1 MEGVKPPPAE
11 DQITDCWIVPSSSGN
26 LVPQRHRQVSQETA
40 GPKQR
45 DIRSFLLP
53 KCCDTP
59 TAEPEPEGAPDKPI
73 RLVKLHSSS
82 AASLRKKQEVRAK
95 RSLSARQIKPANE
108 VSTAAERRLQ
118 ELRVKRNQ
126 SVRQLCPSVGVHSPT
141 DRDTAAEALDGS
153 DGESIKSEPRSPD
166 SLTDL
171 VDSDNS
177 FIVSDDETPVTTAG
191 LGYNYLDTGAS
202 HHTGYSGAII
212 EQAYP
217 SPAGEPIENSILE
230 KNSYPVVSPQSALLQ
245 AAEDTAVSYFQHTL
259 CIGNHGDCACAVC
272 TKPIAWITVT
282 ACFKDGTGAPIVFC
296 GTCCTSPCNCV
307 CAFCDHTKP
316 QCQCRHHGSQVPQ

>member
-1 MEGVKPPPAE
+1 MTPRWGNYTYISHVYMY
-11 DQITDCWIVPSSSGN
+11 DNIV
-26 LVPQRHRQVSQETA
+26 
-40 GPKQR
+40 
-45 DIRSFLLP
+45 
-53 KCCDTP
+53 
-59 TAEPEPEGAPDKPI
+59 
-73 RLVKLHSSS
+73 
-82 AASLRKKQEVRAK
+82 KKQEVRAK
-95 RSLSARQIKPANE
+95 RSLSAARQIKPANE

-118 ELRVKRNQ
+118 ELRIKRNQ
-126 SVRQLCPSVGVHSPT
+126 SVRQLRPSVGVHSPT

-166 SLTDL
+166 SLPDL
-171 VDSDNS
+171 VDSDSS

-212 EQAYP
+212 EQAFP

-282 ACFKDGTGAPIVFC
+282 ACFKQRT
-296 GTCCTSPCNCV
+296 TSV
-307 CAFCDHTKP
+307 DLY
-316 QCQCRHHGSQVPQ
+316 S